1 MRLDQAKDIRYGS
14 TLAQRIHVNNKLIW
28 FRRGVTVYE
37 DDFSGAAGTSLDG
50 RSPNLVNVTGN
61 TYTTQNGNFELNGDE
76 RLWLVGT
83 GTGNGW
89 ARIALPSA
97 LSSDVIVTELVLRPR
112 IATNNNNWIGI
123 GLSTN
128 SDVAMNNTT
137 SGGVAWVLLRGN
149 ASTNAG
155 RIEVSSGYGA
165 FGSLYTSAASE
176 SGFQGNDPSTL
187 KLTYTVATGNLK
199 VELGGIEKF
208 NGLIAFGGAAN
219 TPAPLSAISHLL
231 FQFNTQNRSSTFGN
245 AGYIDY
251 LKVSYL

>member
-1 MRLDQAKDIRYGS
+1 MNL
-14 TLAQRIHVNNKLIW
+14 NNVSAISFQGKPATEAW
-28 FRRGVTVYE
+28 FEGKQLFSYKGVVYE
-37 DDFSGAAGTSLDG
+37 DDFSGAAGTSLNG

-61 TYTTQNGNFELNGDE
+61 TYTTVGGIFELDGNG
-76 RLWLVGT
+76 RLWLVGS

-112 IATNNNNWIGI
+112 VSTNIANWIGI

-128 SDVAMNNTT
+128 SDVGMGNTT

-149 ASTNAG
+149 ASTAAG

-165 FGSLYTSAASE
+165 VGPLYTSTVSE
-176 SGFQGNDPSTL
+176 SGFQGNNPSTL

-208 NGLIAFGGAAN
+208 NGLIAFGGTAN

-231 FQFNTQNRSSTFGN
+231 FQFNTQNRSTQLNS
-245 AGYIDY
+245 GYIDY
-251 LKVSYL
+251 LKVTKE

>member
-1 MRLDQAKDIRYGS
+1 MSGL
-14 TLAQRIHVNNKLIW
+14 LINPYA
-28 FRRGVTVYE
+28 FGFKGTVYE

-61 TYTTQNGNFELNGDE
+61 TYSTQSGNFQLNGSG
-76 RLWLVGT
+76 RLWLLGSAT
-83 GTGNGW
+83 GSGW

-112 IATNNNNWIGI
+112 VSTNIASWIGI

-128 SDVAMNNTT
+128 SDVAMGNTT
-137 SGGVAWVLLRGN
+137 SGGVAWVFLRGN
-149 ASTNAG
+149 ASTAAG

-165 FGSLYTSAASE
+165 VGSLYTSTVSE
-176 SGFQGNDPSTL
+176 SGFQGDNPSTL

-208 NGLIAFGGAAN
+208 NGLIAFGGTAN
-219 TPAPLSAISHLL
+219 TPAPFSAISHLL
-231 FQFNTQNRSSTFGN
+231 FQFNTQNRSTQLTP
-245 AGYIDY
+245 GYIDY

>member
-1 MRLDQAKDIRYGS
+1 MNL
-14 TLAQRIHVNNKLIW
+14 NNASAISLQGKPATEAW
-28 FRRGVTVYE
+28 FEGKQLFSYKGVVYE

-61 TYTTQNGNFELNGDE
+61 TYSTQSVGNFQLNGSG
-76 RLWLVGT
+76 RLWLEGSGT
-83 GTGNGW
+83 GTGW

-112 IATNNNNWIGI
+112 VSTNIANWIGI

-128 SDVAMNNTT
+128 SDVSMGSTT

-149 ASTNAG
+149 ASTAAG
-155 RIEVSSGYGA
+155 RIEVFSGYGTVD
-165 FGSLYTSAASE
+165 SLYNTGAGSE
-176 SGFQGNDPSTL
+176 AGFEGDNPSTL

-208 NGLIAFGGAAN
+208 NGLIAFGGTAN

-231 FQFNTQNRSSTFGN
+231 FQFNVQNRSTQLN
-245 AGYIDY
+245 PGYIDY
-251 LKVSYL
+251 LKVTKE